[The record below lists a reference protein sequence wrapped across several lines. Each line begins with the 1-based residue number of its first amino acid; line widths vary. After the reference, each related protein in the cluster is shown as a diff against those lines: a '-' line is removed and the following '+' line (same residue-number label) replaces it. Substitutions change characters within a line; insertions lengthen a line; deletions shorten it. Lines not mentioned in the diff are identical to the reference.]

1 MMKSFPLN
9 ISLESYLSY
18 NNVFYIQKNW
28 YCSPNAIKNSDVG
41 SNTIELDPLTRNTE
55 TVMNSGLTMPIASP
69 TQQHIGDSFS
79 ITFAPLSL
87 SEIYALADD
96 SANGAVVVMSGM
108 VRNQTDGKPVVA
120 LEYQAYEPM
129 AVQVFISI
137 AADIRR
143 RWPEVNRVV
152 IHHRTGR
159 LQVGEISVLVAVG
172 CPHRSE
178 AFEACKYAID
188 TLKHNAPIWKKE
200 HWADGSSSWVSIG
213 ACEQAGAEC

>member
-55 TVMNSGLTMPIASP
+55 TVMNLGLTMPIASP

-87 SEIYALADD
+87 SEIYTLADD